1 MSINKSLANNWHA
14 HSNWI
19 WIVMLMREIR
29 SRHIAT
35 MSLLLWPSNNMFGW
49 LGFQVIQVSGIELK
63 RVGKQRVGTG
73 HLIRKL
79 ILPHMLRF
87 VALSLCALLPVIPQ
101 GSIDD
106 QIPCLGTVLNCHKES
121 NDLSVCTIQWD
132 FVCSMTLSIN
142 MLDSKRFR
150 FIPKKRLVPESLVL
164 PSSFRG
170 KNALPTRYFACHTF
184 YYQTAQSWNLRK
196 ENCFW
201 FSLCLRLCFSQ
212 GSSLSAGEVAV
223 NGV

>member
-1 MSINKSLANNWHA
+1 
-14 HSNWI
+14 
-19 WIVMLMREIR
+19 MLMREIR

-35 MSLLLWPSNNMFGW
+35 MSLLLLPSNNMFGW

-121 NDLSVCTIQWD
+121 NDLSVCMYNSVGLRLFHD
-132 FVCSMTLSIN
+132 FVDKHAGLKTVPFYSQKEVGARVARFTEFFSREKCTSNTVFRLSHFLLPNCAI
-142 MLDSKRFR
+142 MKSSKGKLFLIFFMPTFVLLARFLSFSR
-150 FIPKKRLVPESLVL
+150 R
-164 PSSFRG
+164 SSSEWSIELIF
-170 KNALPTRYFACHTF
+170 AL
-184 YYQTAQSWNLRK
+184 
-196 ENCFW
+196 
-201 FSLCLRLCFSQ
+201 
-212 GSSLSAGEVAV
+212 
-223 NGV
+223 